1 MVEFAL
7 PWMFALLP
15 LPLLVYWLSP
25 PFKEQS
31 DSLQVPFFS
40 RLVTLT
46 GQKPTPGATVLSPN
60 WIQKLLTLCCWLLV
74 VIALAKPQLLEEPI
88 IQVESARDLMLI
100 VDLSQ
105 SMETEDFLD
114 PQGNQINRLEAV
126 KLVLNDFIE
135 HRQRDNS
142 EGQISDRL
150 GLILFGT
157 KAYLQLPFTQDSATA
172 RFLLNEAQTGMAG
185 AQTMLGDAIGF
196 GIQTFESSQ
205 AQRRVAILLTDG
217 NDTGSQVAPSQAA
230 DIAAQKNITLY
241 TVAIGDPDTAGDEK
255 LDTETLEEI
264 AQTTGGSFFLANDRE
279 GLAAIYSQL
288 DELEP
293 EEVNSR
299 SYQPKK
305 SLFTL
310 PLTALLIL
318 AMGYHLIMA
327 IRSLTHKEETV
338 GELAIVDNIER

>member
-15 LPLLVYWLSP
+15 LPLLIYWLSP

-31 DSLQVPFFS
+31 DSLQVPFFP

-46 GQKPTPGATVLSPN
+46 GQKPTSGATVLNPN
-60 WIQKLLTLCCWLLV
+60 WIQKLITLLCWLLV
-74 VIALAKPQLLEEPI
+74 VTALAKPQLLDKPI
-88 IQVESARDLMLI
+88 VQVESARDLMLI

-105 SMETEDFLD
+105 SMETKDFLD

-126 KLVLNDFIE
+126 KLVLDDFIE
-135 HRQRDNS
+135 RRQGDNS

-172 RFLLNEAQTGMAG
+172 RFLLNEAQIGIAG

-196 GIQTFESSQ
+196 AIQTFESSE
-205 AQRRVAILLTDG
+205 AQNRVAILLTDG
-217 NDTGSQVAPSQAA
+217 NDTGSQVVPSEAA
-230 DIAAQKNITLY
+230 DIAAQKNIKLY
-241 TVAIGDPDTAGDEK
+241 TVAIGDPNTDGDER
-255 LDTETLEEI
+255 LDTETLEKI
-264 AQTTGGSFFLANDRE
+264 AQSTGGSFFIASDRE
-279 GLAAIYSQL
+279 GLEAIYAQL

-310 PLTALLIL
+310 PLAALLIL
-318 AMGYHLIMA
+318 VMGYHLVMA
-327 IRSLTHKEETV
+327 IRSLSQKEDTV
-338 GELAIVDNIER
+338 GESTV